1 MKIVLTDSLK
11 ACPVEE
17 AKQLLEGVLFVQIKP
32 RKLETY
38 ADNGDVYA
46 IVGSRALVRKAADVS
61 LPNCKFIQL
70 FSTGYDD
77 IVPSLFREK
86 GIDLANAKS
95 IYDETLAE
103 YVLLMMLKYAKR
115 YHKSIKNGMIRPL
128 RNYHYIT
135 ELEGKSV
142 GIMGV
147 GQIGS
152 KVAKLLSGFNVHI
165 LGYANK
171 TKEKSLFDKVYHQD
185 TICDFLC
192 ECDFVIN
199 TLPHSEQTMGLLDA
213 ERFSMMK
220 DTVVFINIGRESIYN
235 NKDLIRFFD
244 SHPDATAILDIF
256 ELIPNPFSKL
266 HRLSNI
272 YITPRIAAIS
282 KESDDRLKL
291 LILNNLKAYFE
302 GTKPQYVIN

>member
-1 MKIVLTDSLK
+1 MKIILTDSLK

-17 AKQLLEGVLFVQIKP
+17 AKKILEEVQFVQIKP
-32 RKLETY
+32 CEIESYSDKG
-38 ADNGDVYA
+38 NVYA
-46 IVGSRALVRKAADVS
+46 IVGSRALVRKASDVRF
-61 LPNCKFIQL
+61 PNCKFIQL

-77 IVPSLFREK
+77 IDPSLFREK
-86 GIDLANAKS
+86 DIDLANAKS

-115 YHKSIKNGMIRPL
+115 FHKSIKNGMIRPL

-135 ELEGKSV
+135 ELEGKTV

-152 KVAKLLSGFNVHI
+152 KIAKLLTGFNVRI
-165 LGYANK
+165 VGYAYK
-171 TKEKSLFDKVYHQD
+171 TKEKPLFDKVYHKD
-185 TICDFLC
+185 TIRDFFG

-199 TLPHSEQTMGLLDA
+199 TLPHSDQTIGLLD
-213 ERFSMMK
+213 EEKFSMMK
-220 DTVVFINIGRESIYN
+220 DTVVFINIGRESIY
-235 NKDLIRFFD
+235 KKKALLRYFG
-244 SHPDATAILDIF
+244 SHREATAILDIF
-256 ELIPNPFSKL
+256 ELIPNPFSKF

-282 KESDDRLKL
+282 KESDERLKF

-302 GTKPQYVIN
+302 GNKPLYIIN